1 MHAVRNRRQA
11 ITLAPPSVYHPL
23 QLEQARKG
31 MEEVALAAAH
41 EAEERTLLQ
50 YQQVGRLGK
59 R

>member
-1 MHAVRNRRQA
+1 
-11 ITLAPPSVYHPL
+11 VYHPL